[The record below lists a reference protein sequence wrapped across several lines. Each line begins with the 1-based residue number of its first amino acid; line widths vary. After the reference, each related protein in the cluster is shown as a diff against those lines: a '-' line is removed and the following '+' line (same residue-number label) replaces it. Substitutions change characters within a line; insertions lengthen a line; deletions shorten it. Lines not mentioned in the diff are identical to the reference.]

1 MNYCMYLYILY
12 VYVSKLYISP
22 SLSPLYTC
30 ACTPSH
36 TDMYIL
42 LFVFLFPP
50 VFLSLSMIAFF
61 FLIHFSLLSFSS
73 FKFIYLSMCASIY
86 LSICPHSSKC
96 KCIPVYLIVNDTFL
110 LDSGQVSL
118 RPRCLSE
125 DEMRLVFAT
134 SSSRDSRGSQPH
146 VRVWASLEM
155 RLNCLL
161 IHLFPSFSSVSG
173 SCVSEQPHPARPS
186 LLFLPPAERSSPLP
200 RLSNSRLRPSPSSP
214 FSPSPLP
221 FSPLSPSP

>member
-1 MNYCMYLYILY
+1 MSTYRNCISLHLSLLYIHAHAPPPHTHRH
-12 VYVSKLYISP
+12 VYP
-22 SLSPLYTC
+22 SLC
-30 ACTPSH
+30 
-36 TDMYIL
+36 
-42 LFVFLFPP
+42 
-50 VFLSLSMIAFF
+50 LSLSTCIFVSF
-61 FLIHFSLLSFSS
+61 NDCLLFPYSFSLLSFSS

-96 KCIPVYLIVNDTFL
+96 KCIPVCLIVNDTFL

-186 LLFLPPAERSSPLP
+186 LPFLPPAERSSPLP
-200 RLSNSRLRPSPSSP
+200 RLSNSRLLPSPSSP